1 MRCHHLGGQRYIR
14 GMCDSASPKDYLNIL
29 HTNAGNKKKM
39 AVAAAIPDT
48 SLKCVRK
55 IRLTFIIANLTLVGN
70 G

>member
-1 MRCHHLGGQRYIR
+1 MRCHHLSGQRYIK
-14 GMCDSASPKDYLNIL
+14 GMCDSASPKDYPNTWIYK
-29 HTNAGNKKKM
+29 TKKM

-55 IRLTFIIANLTLVGN
+55 IRLIIIIANLTLVGN

>member
-48 SLKCVRK
+48 SPKRVSE
-55 IRLTFIIANLTLVGN
+55 RLEIIIANLTRIGN